1 VTIPAGTKLGRYEI
15 RSKIGEGGMGEVY
28 RARDEKL
35 NRDVAIKVL
44 PASFSQDADRL
55 RRFEQEAQAAGTLNH
70 PNILAV
76 YDIGTHDGSPYV
88 VSELLEG
95 ETLRERL
102 NRPPIPQRKAVEYAT
117 QILRGL
123 AAAHARSIVH
133 RDLKP
138 ENIFLSGDGQ
148 LKILD
153 FGLAKLIEPA
163 SASPILTDLPT
174 RKLNT
179 TPGAVMGTLGYM
191 SPEQVDGKPVD
202 YRSDIFSFG
211 VVLYE
216 MLSGRRAFPQR
227 ETLRE
232 TLHAIAKED
241 PALLSELNPHLAPS
255 LEKLVERCL
264 EKRPEDRFQ
273 STRDLAFALEA
284 LSGSSTTS
292 HPELST
298 TPNLDVSTSPAVA
311 IAARARPRLALRR
324 VLPWMF
330 VVVLAIGLSAI
341 ALMYASRTPKTQSL
355 LRSSIVLPKGFSL
368 DPNNSSLALS
378 PDGRRLVFAAAGDDG
393 KGQQLWLRS
402 MDSLTMQPLA
412 GTIGATYPFWSP
424 DGRYV
429 GFFADQKLKK
439 TEISSGLVQVLCDAV
454 NGRGASWSRQ
464 DMIVFAPQAFGS
476 LFEVAAAGG
485 TPVQVTTV
493 GSKDVTHRLP
503 HFLPDG
509 ERLLFFSGKTTVS
522 EKDQGIY
529 SLDLGTKKVALVA
542 RESSE
547 GIYVEP
553 GYLIFVRNGNLMA
566 QSFDVRGLRL
576 NGQAVPIAERVFY
589 NPDRSTGAYSL
600 SDTGLLVFDSG
611 SGAVNSQLT
620 WFEVGGKKLGTVG
633 EPAEFLSISISPD
646 GKRALATIQGN
657 VPESIWMYD
666 LNRGTASRFTPG
678 SEEAFTPLWSPDGR
692 LVIYTGQTRHLYLQ
706 ASDGISEA
714 QKLQAGSI
722 TNVPSS
728 WSPDGRLVVF
738 ATQTSQ
744 GGDLWIQSLEGDK
757 KSYPFLVTPANEVE
771 GVISPDGRWIAFAS
785 DETGRYELYVTSFPS
800 PGGKRQISSD
810 GADSPQWLNAG
821 RQLAYINA
829 ERKLVIVDVKASE
842 QGLEIGQSQILFGGK
857 PLPAR
862 PSAPDSWDAPVY
874 LTPDGKR
881 ILLPVPVDTDPSL
894 PLNLVTNWP
903 AALK

>member
-1 VTIPAGTKLGRYEI
+1 MSLATGAKLGCYEI
-15 RSKIGEGGMGEVY
+15 RSQLGAGGMGVVY
-28 RARDEKL
+28 LAQDGKL
-35 NRDVAIKVL
+35 NRQVAIKVL
-44 PASFSQDADRL
+44 PESVSADKERVA
-55 RRFEQEAQAAGTLNH
+55 RFKREAQVLASLNH
-70 PNILAV
+70 PNIAAV
-76 YDIGTHDGSPYV
+76 YGLEESNGDLALV
-88 VSELLEG
+88 MELVAGPTLAERIAAGAIPFEEALPIAEQIAEALE
-95 ETLRERL
+95 
-102 NRPPIPQRKAVEYAT
+102 
-117 QILRGL
+117 
-123 AAAHARSIVH
+123 AAHERGIIH

-138 ENIFLSGDGQ
+138 ANVKVTPEGTV
-148 LKILD
+148 KVLD
-153 FGLAKLIEPA
+153 FGLAKVFEGESQA
-163 SASPILTDLPT
+163 TDLSHSPT
-174 RKLNT
+174 LLK
-179 TPGAVMGTLGYM
+179 GTAAGLILGTAAYM
-191 SPEQVDGKPVD
+191 SPEQAKGKAVDK
-202 YRSDIFSFG
+202 RSDIWSFG
-211 VVLYE
+211 CVLFE
-216 MLSGRRAFPQR
+216 MLSGKQAFSG
-227 ETLRE
+227 ETLTDTLAAVVRAEPEWEELPVE
-232 TLHAIAKED
+232 TPRAIRQ
-241 PALLSELNPHLAPS
+241 LLR
-255 LEKLVERCL
+255 RCL
-264 EKRPEDRFQ
+264 TKEPKRRL
-273 STRDLAFALEA
+273 RDIGEA
-284 LSGSSTTS
+284 RIVLNEPLGSEEGTA
-292 HPELST
+292 
-298 TPNLDVSTSPAVA
+298 VPAVPV
-311 IAARARPRLALRR
+311 RPQSNWKG
-324 VLPWMF
+324 VLPWAL
-330 VVVLAIGLSAI
+330 VILLAIGLSAI
-341 ALMYASRTPKTQSL
+341 SLMYVSRTPKTESL

-402 MDSLTMQPLA
+402 MDNVTLQPLA
-412 GTIGATYPFWSP
+412 GTIGASYPFWSP

-464 DMIVFAPQAFGS
+464 DIIVFAPQAFGS

-485 TPVQVTTV
+485 TPVQVTSV
-493 GSKDVTHRLP
+493 ESKDVTHRLP

-509 ERLLFFSGKTTVS
+509 NRLLFFSGKTTVT

-542 RESSE
+542 TESSE

-566 QSFDVRGLRL
+566 QPFDVRGLRL
-576 NGQAVPIAERVFY
+576 NGQAVPIAEHVVY

-600 SDTGLLVFDSG
+600 SNTGLLVFDSG
-611 SGAVNSQLT
+611 SGNVRSQLT
-620 WFEVGGKKLGTVG
+620 WFEVDGKKLGTVG
-633 EPAEFLSISISPD
+633 EPAAFLSISISPD

-657 VPESIWMYD
+657 VPQSVWMYD

-678 SEEAFTPLWSPDGR
+678 SEEAFTPSWSPDGR

-714 QKLQAGSI
+714 QKIQAGQI
-722 TNVPSS
+722 TNVPCS
-728 WSPDGRLVVF
+728 WSPDGRSVVF
-738 ATQTSQ
+738 ATQTFQ

-757 KSYPFLVTPANEVE
+757 KSYPFLVTPANEIE

-829 ERKLVIVDVKASE
+829 DRKLVIVDVKE
-842 QGLEIGQSQILFGGK
+842 NGQEFEIGQLRVLFEGK

-881 ILLPVPVDTDPSL
+881 ILLPVPVDTDSSL
-894 PLNLVTNWP
+894 PLNLITNWL